1 MNLTLQ
7 PQHPTLHFAGQE
19 LMRYLQQ
26 LPVCTG
32 DLEVR
37 LSVDPSPSENDRYC
51 YGFAESSGFVT
62 GSNPRSVLLGVYAY
76 LRDLGFVFLLP
87 GDDGTFVPAITD
99 RQQLCR
105 RETCHSASHLH
116 RGVCVEGADALE
128 NVLAFIDWLPKNGYN
143 SFFVQFKKPD
153 VFFERWYDHVFN
165 PLLKP
170 EPKTRQ
176 ELDQME
182 QAVTQAM
189 ALRGILDHRV
199 GHGWTAEALGFSN
212 TGWHTENGQLP
223 EDIRPLVAE
232 VNGQRQL
239 WGGVPTN
246 TNLCYANPEAQRRL
260 IDQVVAYAKA
270 HPNTDYLHFW
280 LADEN
285 NNLCECPQ
293 CRSTTL
299 SDQYVQILNQL
310 DAQLT
315 REGLNTKIVF
325 LLYQELLYAPLHS
338 RLANRSRFCLMFAPI
353 SRTFERS
360 YPLDRAEQ
368 PIAPYVRNHWQ
379 LPQTVEE
386 NLSHYFQ
393 WKRQFSGE
401 SFFYDYPLGRA
412 HYGDFGY
419 MKIARVIYDDIH
431 ALKALGTDGYM
442 SCQELRAAT
451 PTGFPNFVMGQAL
464 LDTALSYEDLKKTY
478 FEAMFGQNYPAVVAY
493 LEQLSELSD
502 TDYFN
507 GHGPR
512 IQPDKATRFCQIA
525 QTAAAFALDLES
537 LRSPQPQAQ
546 RHWEFLHFHARYT
559 IALARALEALA
570 LGQTEEANRRFEA
583 FCDAICRQELQWQSR
598 LDVYRVIEVAG
609 KYTGFTRGS
618 AYVQK

>member
-1 MNLTLQ
+1 MNLTFQ
-7 PQHPTLHFAGQE
+7 PQHPTLAFAGQE
-19 LMRYLQQ
+19 LAAHLRLLAVPTQ
-26 LPVCTG
+26 
-32 DLEVR
+32 DLDVT
-37 LSVDPSPSENDRYC
+37 LSLEPSPSETDRFCYC
-51 YGFAESSGFVT
+51 FTESAGSVI

-76 LRDLGFVFLLP
+76 LRSLGFVFLLP
-87 GDDGTFVPAITD
+87 GKDGTFVPDITQ

-105 RETCHSASHLH
+105 PQTCHSAALMH
-116 RGVCVEGADALE
+116 RGVCVEGADSLE
-128 NVLAFIDWLPKNGYN
+128 NALDFIDWLPKNGFN

-170 EPKTRQ
+170 EHKTRQ
-176 ELDQME
+176 QLDAME
-182 QAVTQAM
+182 QALTQAM
-189 ALRGILDHRV
+189 TLRGILDHRV

-212 TGWHTENGQLP
+212 TGWHTENGQLS
-223 EDIRPLVAE
+223 ESIRPLVAE
-232 VNGQRQL
+232 VGGARQL

-246 TNLCYANPEAQRRL
+246 TNLCYANAEAQRRL
-260 IDQVVAYAKA
+260 IEQVVDYAKA
-270 HPNTDYLHFW
+270 HPDTDYLHFW

-285 NNLCECPQ
+285 NNICECSQ
-293 CRSTTL
+293 CRMTTL
-299 SDQYVQILNQL
+299 SDQYVQILNRL
-310 DAQLT
+310 DARLT
-315 REGLNTKIVF
+315 EEGLNTKIVF

-338 RLANRSRFCLMFAPI
+338 RLGNTGRFCLMFAPI

-360 YPLDRAEQ
+360 YPLDRTEK

-393 WKRQFSGE
+393 WKQQFDGE

-419 MKIARVIYDDIH
+419 MKIARVIYEDIH

-451 PTGFPNFVMGQAL
+451 PTAFPNFVMGQAL
-464 LDTALSYEDLKKTY
+464 LDDSLSYEQLKKTY
-478 FEAMFGQNYPAVVAY
+478 FEAMFGQNYGAVIAY

-512 IQPDKATRFCQIA
+512 LQPEKAGRFSQIA
-525 QTAAAFALDLES
+525 QTAAAFALDLEA
-537 LRSPQPQAQ
+537 LRSPQPQTH
-546 RHWEFLHFHARYT
+546 RHWDFLAFHAQYT
-559 IALARALEALA
+559 LLLSRALEELC
-570 LGQTEEANRRFEA
+570 LGHTEEANRRFAA
-583 FCDAICRQELQWQSR
+583 FCDYICRQELDWQPR

-609 KYTGFTRGS
+609 KYTGFSRGP
-618 AYVQK
+618 AYV